1 MRDLGFGLILTLMG
15 MGTTFVTILLITFII
30 RILDRMF
37 PYGEQKESEK

>member
-15 MGTTFVTILLITFII
+15 MGTTFATILLITVII

-37 PYGEQKESEK
+37 PFGKEK